1 MLSPHPMQACTRA
14 MPAEWDETMERYRRN
29 LEVAKKNGASKDE
42 LNNIR
47 NTTDSK
53 LFALLLAYE
62 EEI

>member
-1 MLSPHPMQACTRA
+1 

-62 EEI
+62 KETCDS